1 MDHQIMKKR
10 CARIV
15 TRFVP
20 LPRWLSV
27 LLLLFLTPGLS
38 GCITWIEA
46 SASVARAESKNN
58 AQNPGTG
65 NAAAETSKPR
75 GQAQPEY
82 GSLDEVAG
90 KKIGM
95 ITGFDTVLK
104 GALEHENTFVYYPSA
119 TDSVTALRA
128 NRVDLVCLD
137 EPVARL
143 AVHANEG
150 LCIMPETVA
159 EAQYGIVFPK
169 NSPFLESFNTVIRQF
184 WEDGTIE
191 ALQAKWLDGDEE
203 GKVLIRQDWAG
214 KNGTLRYYHD
224 ATYNPMCYIGKGGES
239 AGYDLDL
246 VLMAAKE
253 LDLKVEMTIC
263 DFDAL
268 VPAIQSGKADIASG
282 CMDISEEKKRYVDF
296 SEPYYKSAVVLLVRD
311 RGVQETDGNFWERLQ
326 QSFYSTF
333 IEEKRWQ
340 MILDGLGVTVLI
352 SIMSGIFGL
361 LMGFGLCMLR
371 RMKQKPA
378 RWGAAVYIRLIQGM
392 PIVVFLM
399 ILFYIIFGSVD
410 ISGIVVAI
418 IGFSINFS
426 AYTSEMMRNGLET
439 VEKGQ
444 SEAAFAMGYTKY
456 QTFWKIVF
464 PQAAMRFLP
473 VLKGEFIS
481 MVKMTSVVGY
491 IAVQDLTKVSDII
504 RSHTMDAF
512 FPLIAT
518 AVIYFAIA
526 NLMTGVLTYAERK
539 IDPKRRKRE
548 VKGVERN

>member
-1 MDHQIMKKR
+1 MERIRKKHS
-10 CARIV
+10 ARMV
-15 TRFVP
+15 LCW
-20 LPRWLSV
+20 LPV
-27 LLLLFLTPGLS
+27 LFFAFLVPGLKVF
-38 GCITWIEA
+38 A
-46 SASVARAESKNN
+46 VESD
-58 AQNPGTG
+58 
-65 NAAAETSKPR
+65 SKAYD
-75 GQAQPEY
+75 QAQPEF

-104 GALEHENTFVYYPSA
+104 GVLEHENQFVYYPSA
-119 TDSVTALRA
+119 TDSVTALQSG
-128 NRVDLVCLD
+128 RVDAVCLD

-150 LCIMPETVA
+150 LCIMPETIA
-159 EAQYGIVFPK
+159 EAEYGIVFPK

-191 ALQAKWLDGDEE
+191 ALQEKWMDGDEE
-203 GKVLIRQDWAG
+203 GKVLIPQDWEG
-214 KNGTLRYYHD
+214 KNGTVRYYHD

-282 CMDISEEKKRYVDF
+282 CMDITEEKKRYIDF
-296 SEPYYKSAVVLLVRD
+296 SEPYCKSAVVLLVRD
-311 RGVQETDGNFWERLQ
+311 QNAKGSAESFGERLR

-333 IEEKRWQ
+333 IEENRWQ
-340 MILDGLGVTVLI
+340 MILDGLGITVLI
-352 SIMSGIFGL
+352 SVLSGIFGL
-361 LMGFGLCMLR
+361 LMGFGVCMLR
-371 RMKQKPA
+371 RMKQKPV
-378 RWGAAVYIRLIQGM
+378 RWGAAVYIRLVQGM

-410 ISGIVVAI
+410 ISGIVVAV

-426 AYTSEMMRNGLET
+426 AYTSEMIRNGLET

-444 SEAAFAMGYTKY
+444 SEAAFAMGYTRY

-526 NLMTGVLTYAERK
+526 NLMTGVLGYAERC

-548 VKGVERN
+548 VKGVETR

>member
-1 MDHQIMKKR
+1 MNRVIKKY
-10 CARIV
+10 CIHIALCWLAV
-15 TRFVP
+15 
-20 LPRWLSV
+20 LLSV
-27 LLLLFLTPGLS
+27 FLTPGLS
-38 GCITWIEA
+38 VRAVETVNNGAEPEA
-46 SASVARAESKNN
+46 SEAS
-58 AQNPGTG
+58 
-65 NAAAETSKPR
+65 

-82 GSLDEVAG
+82 GSLDELTG

-104 GALEHENTFVYYPSA
+104 GSLGHDNTFVYYPTT
-119 TDSVTALRA
+119 TDAIIALQKD
-128 NRVDLVCLD
+128 RVDTVCVD

-143 AVHANEG
+143 AVSANEG

-159 EAQYGIVFPK
+159 EAEYGIVFPK
-169 NSPFLESFNTVIRQF
+169 NSPFLASFDSVIKQF

-191 ALQAKWLDGDEE
+191 ALEKKWMDGDEE
-203 GKVLIRQDWAG
+203 GKVLIPRDWEG
-214 KNGTLRYYHD
+214 KSGTVRYYHD

-246 VLMAAKE
+246 VLMAARE
-253 LDLKVEMTIC
+253 LDLKVEMTVC
-263 DFDAL
+263 DYDAL

-282 CMDISEEKKRYVDF
+282 CMDITEEKKQYVDF
-296 SEPYYKSAVVLLVRD
+296 SEPYCRSAVVLLTRD
-311 RGVQETDGNFWERLQ
+311 KNAVKSTESFGARLQ

-333 IEEKRWQ
+333 IEEKRWR
-340 MILDGLGVTVLI
+340 MILDGLGITVLI
-352 SIMSGIFGL
+352 SVLSGIFGL
-361 LMGFGLCMLR
+361 LMGFGICMLR
-371 RMKQKPA
+371 RMKPKPA
-378 RWGAAVYIRLIQGM
+378 RLGAAAYIRLVQGM

-399 ILFYIIFGSVD
+399 ILFYVIFGSVD
-410 ISGIVVAI
+410 ISGIVVAV

-444 SEAAFAMGYTKY
+444 SEAAFALGYTRY

-491 IAVQDLTKVSDII
+491 VAVQDLTKASDII
-504 RSHTMDAF
+504 RSRTMDAF

-518 AVIYFAIA
+518 AVIYFMVA
-526 NLMTGVLTYAERK
+526 NRMTGILTCAERR

-548 VKGVERN
+548 VKGVEPQ